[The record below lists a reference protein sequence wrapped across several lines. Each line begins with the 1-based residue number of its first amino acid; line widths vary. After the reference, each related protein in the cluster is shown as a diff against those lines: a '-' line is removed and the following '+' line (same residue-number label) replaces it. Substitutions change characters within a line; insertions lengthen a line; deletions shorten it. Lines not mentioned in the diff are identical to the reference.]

1 MLRNSI
7 IAVTV
12 ALLLAGI
19 SLPAGAVG
27 KNPVVTMETS
37 LGTIRLELFPDKAP
51 VTVKNFLN
59 YVRDGFYNGTV
70 FHRVIDGFMIQG
82 GGFTADMKEKPN
94 GAPIVNEAANGLGND
109 RGTIAMA
116 RTPDPDSA
124 RSQFFIN
131 LVNNNGLNRPMP
143 DGHGYA
149 VFGRVIRGM
158 DVVDRIASVRTGVRK
173 GMRDVPLEPVV
184 IREVKVAK

>member
-94 GAPIVNEAANGLGND
+94 GAPIVNAAPNGLGND

-124 RSQFFIN
+124 RSQFFVN

-149 VFGRVIRGM
+149 VFGRVIGGM